1 MADIR
6 TAEGVET
13 QTAGTSVRRSH
24 AGAQLGM
31 AWSEE
36 VEDAVSQLVSGTK
49 RVVQLVSDS

>member
-13 QTAGTSVRRSH
+13 QTAGTSLRRSH